1 MALAQARGPGAR
13 YLVRR
18 CVRGWALGLVLVGA
32 VASSADAQTEES
44 RVLREAAALESVGD
58 YEGAER
64 ALKRVLDG
72 SPTSPGALFAL
83 ERVLRAQ
90 GRVEEVLP
98 YADRFL
104 EAAPAS
110 TGPRYLK
117 LRVLVEV
124 DSLEAVRAEGEDW
137 IHQDPAAVEPY
148 REVARILGEVL
159 GRDVAVEVLEEGM
172 RSAER
177 GYDLALDLG
186 DLFFEDRAFDRAGR
200 AWAQAVGPDGENGP
214 AVLRRVSRLEG
225 ERAAV
230 LEPMLA
236 SLGGAQQPSGR
247 LRVATQLALEG
258 GLEDETIR
266 LAAEASA
273 GLDPAG
279 RRAFLAE
286 LARRAEERRVDPVT
300 LWAVQALR
308 ATAEVESEIRSLDRR
323 IGDVALL
330 VGDTATALA
339 SWQAAAAG
347 LPQGSPERRRTL
359 AQVLR
364 LEAEMRPLDRAAISS
379 DLEAFKEEFPD
390 ASELDAL
397 AASVSVRL
405 QSEGDLAGAVVA
417 LQGVHG
423 PASSLERAYL
433 ILAGGDPA
441 KAREDLLSALAGLP
455 AGQATDVIALVA
467 LLDRSSPA
475 GQRVAALATVLAH
488 RGSAAEAVAEVEA
501 GRSGLPDPEQAGL
514 LALAGRIASGHGL
527 ADQAEAAWTTLI
539 DDFPDAPETP
549 EAALSLATSRAARP
563 GGREEAIALL
573 EDLIVTRPNSPIVPA
588 ARRELDRIRSQGSRP

>member
-1 MALAQARGPGAR
+1 M
-13 YLVRR
+13 RR
-18 CVRGWALGLVLVGA
+18 LLRRLTGVALGLAFTGA
-32 VASSADAQTEES
+32 VVYSADAQTEES
-44 RVLREAAALESVGD
+44 RALREAAALESVGD

-64 ALKRVLDG
+64 ALKGVLND

-83 ERVLRAQ
+83 ERVLRGQ
-90 GRVEEVLP
+90 GRVVEVLP

-137 IHQDPAAVEPY
+137 IHRDPSAVEPY

-159 GRDVAVEVLEEGM
+159 GHRSAVDVLEEGIEA
-172 RSAER
+172 AEG

-186 DLFFEDRAFDRAGR
+186 DLHFEDGAFQEAGR
-200 AWAQAVGPDGENGP
+200 AWAEAVGPAGENGP

-225 ERAAV
+225 EREVV

-236 SLGGAQQPSGR
+236 SLGGPDEPTGR

-258 GLEDETIR
+258 GLDDETIR
-266 LAAEASA
+266 LADEASS
-273 GLDPAG
+273 GMDPAG
-279 RRAFLAE
+279 RRTFMSE
-286 LARRAEERRVDPVT
+286 LARRAEERRIDSVT
-300 LWAVQALR
+300 LWALQALR
-308 ATAEVESEIRSLDRR
+308 ATSEVESETRALDRR

-330 VGDTATALA
+330 VGDTVTALD
-339 SWQAAAAG
+339 SWQSAAAG
-347 LPQGSPERRRTL
+347 LREGSPERRRTL
-359 AQVLR
+359 AQGLR
-364 LEAEMRPLDRAAISS
+364 LEAEMRPLDTESISS
-379 DLEAFKEEFPD
+379 GLEAFKEEFPD
-390 ASELDAL
+390 ASELDPL
-397 AASVSVRL
+397 AALVSVRL
-405 QSEGDLAGAVVA
+405 QAEGDLAGAVVA
-417 LQGVHG
+417 LQGVDG

-441 KAREDLLSALAGLP
+441 DAREDLLSALAGLP

-467 LLDRSSPA
+467 LLDRSSAA
-475 GQRVAALATVLAH
+475 GQQIAASATVLAH
-488 RGSAAEAVAEVEA
+488 RGAAAEAVAEVES

-514 LALAGRIASGHGL
+514 VALAGRIASGHGL
-527 ADQAEAAWTTLI
+527 SDEAEAAWTTLI
-539 DDFPDAPETP
+539 EDFPDAPEAP
-549 EAALSLATSRAARP
+549 EAALYLAMSRAARP
-563 GGREEAIALL
+563 EGRDEAIGLL
-573 EDLIVTRPNSPIVPA
+573 ENLIVTRPNSPIVPA